1 MFIVTQDAKPPRRQ
15 FNNRH
20 VISALSVW
28 ALDFFLLGLS
38 VGYLL
43 KVF

>member
-1 MFIVTQDAKPPRRQ
+1 MLIVTQDAKPPRRPFTHRQ
-15 FNNRH
+15 